1 MNSSAFLNSVI
12 EQIQSVA
19 PVRIVGSV
27 VRTEGTTISAVGFPA
42 PIGAIAKVER
52 RDDSDELLAEV
63 IGFRDNLT
71 LLYSYSDLA
80 GVRRGAKI
88 ELVKTTPWL
97 AVGDELLGRVV
108 NAFGQTIDAGP
119 APVLASRVKYDR
131 KPPEPCSRPRIE
143 SVLSTGVRAIDS
155 LLTCGQGQRLG
166 IFAGSGVGKSVTL
179 GMMTRYTDADVV
191 VVGLIGERG
200 REVNDFI
207 ERELGEEGRKKSV
220 VVVSTSSEPPL
231 MRVRA
236 AYAAISIAE
245 YFRDQGKNVL
255 FLMDSL
261 TRFAMAQRE
270 IGLAAGEP
278 PTSRGYTPSVF
289 ALLPKLVERAG
300 RSEEGSVTAFF
311 TVLVEGDDKNDPIC
325 DAVRGLLDGHIW
337 LSRKLSTRGFYP
349 AIDALESVSRLTPA
363 ICSKEH
369 LQLAGE
375 VRKILGTY
383 ADVEDLISVGA
394 YRRGSSREIDR
405 AIEMKPKIDEFL
417 RQQVYERS
425 SFSEMM
431 TGLRRLFDLE

>member
-1 MNSSAFLNSVI
+1 MNSSAFLCGLV
-12 EQIQSVA
+12 EQIQCIA
-19 PVRIVGSV
+19 PARIVGSV
-27 VRTEGTTISAVGFPA
+27 VRTEGTTIAAVGFPA

-52 RDDSDELLAEV
+52 RDESNELLAEV

-71 LLYSYSDLA
+71 LLYSYSDLT

-88 ELVKTTPWL
+88 ELFKTTPWL

-108 NAFGQTIDAGP
+108 NAFGQTIDSGP
-119 APVLASRVKYDR
+119 APVLTSRVKYDR

-143 SVLSTGVRAIDS
+143 SVLSTGVRAIDA

-207 ERELGEEGRKKSV
+207 DRELGVEGRKKSV

-289 ALLPKLVERAG
+289 ALLPRFVERAG
-300 RSEEGSVTAFF
+300 RSDIGSVTAFF
-311 TVLVEGDDKNDPIC
+311 TVLVEGDDKNDPIS
-325 DAVRGLLDGHIW
+325 DAIRGLLDGHIW
-337 LSRKLSTRGFYP
+337 LSRKLSARGFYP
-349 AIDALESVSRLTPA
+349 AIDVLESVSRLAPDV
-363 ICSKEH
+363 CSQDH
-369 LQLAGE
+369 LARAMEIRRIMG
-375 VRKILGTY
+375 VY
-383 ADVEDLISVGA
+383 ADAEDLIAVGA
-394 YRRGSSREIDR
+394 YKPGSSREIDR

-417 RQQVYERS
+417 RQQVFERS
-425 SFSEMM
+425 SFIEMTEKMSE
-431 TGLRRLFDLE
+431 LLK

>member
-1 MNSSAFLNSVI
+1 MSKSSVFLNNI
-12 EQIQSVA
+12 LEQIQTVA
-19 PVRIVGSV
+19 PARIVGVV
-27 VRTEGTTISAVGFPA
+27 VRTEGTTIAAVGFSA
-42 PIGAIAKVER
+42 PIGAIARVER
-52 RDDSDELLAEV
+52 REESDELLAEV

-71 LLYSYSDLA
+71 LLYSYSDLT

-97 AVGDELLGRVV
+97 SVGDELLGRVV
-108 NAFGQTIDAGP
+108 DAFGRTIDAGP
-119 APVLASRVKYDR
+119 APTLVSRVRYDR
-131 KPPEPCSRPRIE
+131 KPPDPCARPRIE
-143 SVLSTGVRAIDS
+143 SILSTGVRAIDG

-207 ERELGEEGRKKSV
+207 ERDLGEEGRKKSV
-220 VVVSTSSEPPL
+220 VVVSTSNEPPL

-289 ALLPKLVERAG
+289 ALLPRLVERAG
-300 RSEEGSVTAFF
+300 RSDVGSVTAFL
-311 TVLVEGDDKNDPIC
+311 TVLVEGDDKQDPIC

-337 LSRKLSTRGFYP
+337 LSRKLSVRGFYP
-349 AIDALESVSRLTPA
+349 AIDVLESISRLAPT
-363 ICSKEH
+363 ICSREH
-369 LQLAGE
+369 WELATELRRLVG
-375 VRKILGTY
+375 VY
-383 ADVEDLISVGA
+383 ADAEDLIAVGA
-394 YRRGSSREIDR
+394 YRSGSSPEIDR
-405 AIEMKPKIDEFL
+405 AIRMKPKIDAFL
-417 RQQVYERS
+417 QQQVFERS
-425 SFSEMM
+425 SFSE
-431 TGLRRLFDLE
+431 TVEKLKALFAE